1 MQYELVRPLIDRI
14 GDKPRVF
21 IQRLLETLAALLNVR
36 VSWDV
41 ESFHDQLFRA
51 NETDL
56 SKESV
61 RAAIRR
67 REFARKYW
75 WLDGGYFGG

>member
-1 MQYELVRPLIDRI
+1 MQSELAPSAIDRNL
-14 GDKPRVF
+14 GKPQVWLR
-21 IQRLLETLAALLNVR
+21 RLLETLASLLNVR

-41 ESFHDQLFRA
+41 ESIHDQLFRA

-67 REFARKYW
+67 REIARKYW
-75 WLDGGYFGG
+75 WLEGGGLGG

>member
-1 MQYELVRPLIDRI
+1 MQSELASSAIDRNL
-14 GDKPRVF
+14 GKPQVWL
-21 IQRLLETLAALLNVR
+21 QRLLKTLASLLNIR

-41 ESFHDQLFRA
+41 ESIHDQLFRA

-67 REFARKYW
+67 REIARKYW
-75 WLDGGYFGG
+75 WLEGGGLGG